1 MVQYP
6 MTATGAAALR
16 RELEQLKNVT
26 RPEIVAAIAEAR
38 EHGDLKENAEYH
50 AAREQQGF
58 CEGRLQDI
66 EAKLSNAQIIDIS
79 KIANNGKVIFGSTVT
94 IVNVDTDDEV
104 TYKIVGDD
112 EADIKLNLISVS
124 SPIARGLIGK
134 MLDDEISIKT
144 PGGTIDYEIINV
156 QYVA

>member
-6 MTATGAAALR
+6 MTANGAGILR
-16 RELEQLKNVT
+16 SELEQLKTVT
-26 RPEIVAAIAEAR
+26 RPQIIKAIAEAR

-58 CEGRLQDI
+58 CEGRIQDV

-79 KIANNGKVIFGSTVT
+79 KLTNNGKVIFGTTVT
-94 IVNVDTDDEV
+94 IVNIATDEEV
-104 TYKIVGDD
+104 TYRIVGDD
-112 EADIKLNLISVS
+112 EADIKKNLISVS

-134 MLDDEISIKT
+134 MLDDEIVIET
-144 PGGTIDYEIINV
+144 PGGAIEYEIINV
-156 QYVA
+156 QYIA

>member
-6 MTATGAAALR
+6 MTANGAGILR
-16 RELEQLKNVT
+16 SELEQLKTVT
-26 RPEIVAAIAEAR
+26 RPQIIKAIAEAR

-58 CEGRLQDI
+58 CEGRIQDV

-79 KIANNGKVIFGSTVT
+79 KLTNNGKVIFGTTVT
-94 IVNVDTDDEV
+94 IVNVATDEEV
-104 TYKIVGDD
+104 TYRIVGDD
-112 EADIKLNLISVS
+112 EADIKKNLISVS

-134 MLDDEISIKT
+134 MLDDEIAIQT
-144 PGGTIDYEIINV
+144 PGGTIEYEIINV
-156 QYVA
+156 QYIA

>member
-6 MTATGAAALR
+6 MTAKGAETLR
-16 RELEQLKNVT
+16 SELEQLKTVK
-26 RPEIVAAIAEAR
+26 RPEIVNAIAEAR

-58 CEGRLQDI
+58 CEGRIQDI

-79 KIANNGKVIFGSTVT
+79 KLNNNGKVIFGTTVT
-94 IVNVDTDDEV
+94 IVNIDTDEEV
-104 TYKIVGDD
+104 TYRIVGDD
-112 EADIKLNLISVS
+112 ESDIKQNLISVN

-134 MLDDEISIKT
+134 MVDDEIAIET
-144 PGGTIDYEIINV
+144 PGGTMEYEIINV
-156 QYVA
+156 QYIA